1 MESRDRHEAVAHP
14 SASSGLA
21 SGGRDCGR
29 AAVRREGRADGWGY
43 PVSDRV
49 RERERAQ
56 GAGSARAGL
65 GQSQAGRPKEH
76 SVCFL
81 FSFMQNYD
89 VCLILYNKLCADP
102 KIIKIFV

>member
-1 MESRDRHEAVAHP
+1 MESRDRCEADAH
-14 SASSGLA
+14 SRAGLGLT
-21 SGGRDCGR
+21 SGGRNCSR
-29 AAVRREGRADGWGY
+29 AAVRGEGRADGWGY

-56 GAGSARAGL
+56 GAGSAWADL

-76 SVCFL
+76 SDCF

-89 VCLILYNKLCADP
+89 VCLI
-102 KIIKIFV
+102 